1 MQRVIDDLKSII
13 KIARDY
19 EFDAQSEID
28 GYDYL
33 ITDIE
38 NLVKEYEIEQ
48 GKQFQNFIL
57 FRIQWKVIFV
67 KFSYI

>member
-48 GKQFQNFIL
+48 GEQYLLAIQN
-57 FRIQWKVIFV
+57 
-67 KFSYI
+67 

>member
-1 MQRVIDDLKSII
+1 MCLSISNVYEMVVTMQRVIDDLKSII

-19 EFDAQSEID
+19 EIDAESLID

-38 NLVKEYEIEQ
+38 NLLKEYEREQ
-48 GKQFQNFIL
+48 I
-57 FRIQWKVIFV
+57 
-67 KFSYI
+67 

>member
-19 EFDAQSEID
+19 EVDAQSETD

-38 NLVKEYEIEQ
+38 NLVKEYEILI
-48 GKQFQNFIL
+48 N
-57 FRIQWKVIFV
+57 V
-67 KFSYI
+67 

>member
-19 EFDAQSEID
+19 EIDAESLID

-38 NLVKEYEIEQ
+38 NLLKEYEREQ
-48 GKQFQNFIL
+48 I
-57 FRIQWKVIFV
+57 
-67 KFSYI
+67 

>member
-48 GKQFQNFIL
+48 GKQYLLAI
-57 FRIQWKVIFV
+57 
-67 KFSYI
+67 